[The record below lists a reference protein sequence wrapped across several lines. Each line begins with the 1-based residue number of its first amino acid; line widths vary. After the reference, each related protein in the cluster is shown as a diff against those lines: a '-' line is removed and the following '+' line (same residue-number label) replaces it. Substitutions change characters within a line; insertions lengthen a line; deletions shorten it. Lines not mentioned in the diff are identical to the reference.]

1 MAFSV
6 RLEGLQKRFG
16 RGTRSVEAVRDLSL
30 EIGER
35 EFFTFVGPSGCGKT
49 TTLRMIAGLE
59 TPTAGRIWF
68 GDTDVTALPPQKRD
82 IAMVFQDIA
91 LFPYMTVRD
100 NIGYPLRIAGLPRAQ
115 VYEKV
120 EKVAA
125 TLGLSDKL
133 GQKPGQLS
141 GGQQQR
147 VAIGRAIIKEPKV
160 LLMDEPLSALDA
172 RLRVEMRTEILRLH
186 REISST
192 IIYVTHD
199 QVEAM
204 TMSTRVAVMDQG
216 RALQVDPPRV
226 IFRRPADMTVATF
239 IGTPAMNIIPAGVV
253 TMTGGLAIELL
264 GRQIPVAP
272 RHHAALQGL
281 KRVEAGIRASTASG
295 PPVKSMT
302 WARRGMTTV
311 PGWRAAA
318 AQYAPCTGFG
328 RTHVRAAPARRR
340 SASTAVTTPASA
352 PGPTSP
358 PIPHAGGWQASQPP
372 TPAIPRRRVSG
383 STNRRPSGSSYRTA
397 PHQQPPRSIERMV
410 RRASR
415 DPAPATCVS

>member
-1 MAFSV
+1 MAFAV
-6 RLEGLQKRFG
+6 RLEGLDKRFG
-16 RGTRSVEAVRDLSL
+16 RGAREVHAVRDLSL

-68 GDTDVTALPPQKRD
+68 GDTDVTALPPQQRD

-91 LFPYMTVRD
+91 LFPYMTVRQ
-100 NIGYPLRIAGLPRAQ
+100 NIGYPLRIAGLPRTR
-115 VYEKV
+115 VDEKV

-133 GQKPGQLS
+133 AMKPGQLS

-216 RALQVDPPRV
+216 RALQIAPPRT
-226 IFRRPADMTVATF
+226 IFRRPADVTVATF
-239 IGTPAMNIIPAGVV
+239 VGTPPMNIIPATVV
-253 TMTGGLAIELL
+253 TTPGGMVIELL
-264 GRQIPVAP
+264 GQQIPVVP
-272 RHHAALQGL
+272 SHHGALQGL
-281 KRVEAGIRASTASG
+281 SRVEVGIRPQSIRLARPNPDRMPGRVFLREPLGLEDEVLVEAADGTRVKVVTAAGEEFPEGSVVG
-295 PPVKSMT
+295 LE
-302 WARRGMTTV
+302 
-311 PGWRAAA
+311 
-318 AQYAPCTGFG
+318 FG
-328 RTHVRAAPARRR
+328 LLDIHLFDGE
-340 SASTAVTTPASA
+340 SKD
-352 PGPTSP
+352 
-358 PIPHAGGWQASQPP
+358 
-372 TPAIPRRRVSG
+372 AIYHG
-383 STNRRPSGSSYRTA
+383 IG
-397 PHQQPPRSIERMV
+397 
-410 RRASR
+410 
-415 DPAPATCVS
+415 

>member
-1 MAFSV
+1 MAFTV
-6 RLEGLQKRFG
+6 RLEGLDKRFG
-16 RGTRSVEAVRDLSL
+16 RGAREVHAVRDLSL

-68 GDTDVTALPPQKRD
+68 GDTDVTALPPQQRD

-91 LFPYMTVRD
+91 LFPYMTVRQ
-100 NIGYPLRIAGLPRAQ
+100 NIGYPLRIAGLSRARID
-115 VYEKV
+115 EKV

-186 REISST
+186 REISAT

-216 RALQVDPPRV
+216 RALQIDPPRV
-226 IFRRPADMTVATF
+226 IFRRPADVTVATF
-239 IGTPAMNIIPAGVV
+239 IGTPAMNIIPATVV
-253 TMTGGLAIELL
+253 TTPAGLAIDLL
-264 GRQIPVAP
+264 GKQIPVAP

-281 KRVEAGIRASTASG
+281 KQVEVGIRPQALRLG
-295 PPVKSMT
+295 PPGPDRINGRVFL
-302 WARRGMTTV
+302 REPLGLEDEVLVETTDRTRLKVVTAAGEEV
-311 PGWRAAA
+311 PEG
-318 AQYAPCTGFG
+318 
-328 RTHVRAAPARRR
+328 V
-340 SASTAVTTPASA
+340 AVGLEFA
-352 PGPTSP
+352 PGDCYVFRLDSRASIWCGINEASEP
-358 PIPHAGGWQASQPP
+358 PIP
-372 TPAIPRRRVSG
+372 
-383 STNRRPSGSSYRTA
+383 
-397 PHQQPPRSIERMV
+397 
-410 RRASR
+410 
-415 DPAPATCVS
+415 

>member
-6 RLEGLQKRFG
+6 RLEGLDKRFG
-16 RGTRSVEAVRDLSL
+16 RGARSVHAVRDLSL

-59 TPTAGRIWF
+59 TPTAGHIWF
-68 GDTDVTALPPQKRD
+68 GDTDVTALPPQQRD
-82 IAMVFQDIA
+82 IAMVFQDVA
-91 LFPYMTVRD
+91 LFPYMTVRQ
-100 NIGYPLRIAGLPRAQ
+100 NIGYPLRIAGLPRAR
-115 VYEKV
+115 VDEKV

-133 GQKPGQLS
+133 AMKPGQLS

-186 REISST
+186 REISAT

-216 RALQVDPPRV
+216 RALQIDPPRTL
-226 IFRRPADMTVATF
+226 FRRPADMTVATF
-239 IGTPAMNIIPAGVV
+239 IGTPAMNIIPAALVA
-253 TMTGGLAIELL
+253 TPAGLAIELL
-264 GRQIPVAP
+264 GWQIPVAP
-272 RHHAALQGL
+272 RHHAALQR
-281 KRVEAGIRASTASG
+281 KHVEVGIRPQAVRLVA
-295 PPVKSMT
+295 
-302 WARRGMTTV
+302 
-311 PGWRAAA
+311 PGAGKIVGQVFLRE
-318 AQYAPCTGFG
+318 PLGLEDEVIVSVG
-328 RTHVRAAPARRR
+328 DRTRIK
-340 SASTAVTTPASA
+340 AVTKTGTDFLEGVAV
-352 PGPTSP
+352 GLDLL
-358 PIPHAGGWQASQPP
+358 SQDLHVFDAESKM
-372 TPAIPRRRVSG
+372 TL
-383 STNRRPSGSSYRTA
+383 SYGL
-397 PHQQPPRSIERMV
+397 
-410 RRASR
+410 
-415 DPAPATCVS
+415 D

>member
-281 KRVEAGIRASTASG
+281 KRVEVGIRPQAL
-295 PPVKSMT
+295 
-302 WARRGMTTV
+302 RLV
-311 PGWRAAA
+311 PLGRDRI
-318 AQYAPCTGFG
+318 TGRVFLREPLG
-328 RTHVRAAPARRR
+328 LEDEVLVET
-340 SASTAVTTPASA
+340 
-352 PGPTSP
+352 
-358 PIPHAGGWQASQPP
+358 AGGTRLKVLTAAMDEFPEGEQVGVDFAPRDLYLFQPEAK
-372 TPAIPRRRVSG
+372 TILCYG
-383 STNRRPSGSSYRTA
+383 L
-397 PHQQPPRSIERMV
+397 
-410 RRASR
+410 
-415 DPAPATCVS
+415 D

>member
-6 RLEGLQKRFG
+6 RLEGLDKRFG
-16 RGTRSVEAVRDLSL
+16 RGAREVHAVRDLSL

-68 GDTDVTALPPQKRD
+68 GDTDVTALPPQQRD

-91 LFPYMTVRD
+91 LFPYMTVRQ
-100 NIGYPLRIAGLPRAQ
+100 NIGYPLRIAGLPR
-115 VYEKV
+115 VRIDEKV

-133 GQKPGQLS
+133 AMKPGQLS

-192 IIYVTHD
+192 IIYITHD

-226 IFRRPADMTVATF
+226 IFRRPADITVATF
-239 IGTPAMNIIPAGVV
+239 IGTPAMNIIPAVVV
-253 TMTGGLAIELL
+253 TTPAGLAIELL
-264 GRQIPVAP
+264 GRSIPVSA
-272 RHHAALQGL
+272 RYHAALQGL
-281 KRVEAGIRASTASG
+281 KRVEVGLRPQAVRLMPPAPDLITGRVFLREPLGLEDEVLVETADG
-295 PPVKSMT
+295 TRVKSVT
-302 WARRGMTTV
+302 AAGDEFPEKTV
-311 PGWRAAA
+311 VGLE
-318 AQYAPCTGFG
+318 
-328 RTHVRAAPARRR
+328 V
-340 SASTAVTTPASA
+340 
-352 PGPTSP
+352 SP
-358 PIPHAGGWQASQPP
+358 RDIHLF
-372 TPAIPRRRVSG
+372 
-383 STNRRPSGSSYRTA
+383 SSD
-397 PHQQPPRSIERMV
+397 
-410 RRASR
+410 SR
-415 DPAPATCVS
+415 LALCYGIQ

>member
-6 RLEGLQKRFG
+6 RLERLDKRFG
-16 RGTRSVEAVRDLSL
+16 RGARSVHAVRDLSL

-59 TPTAGRIWF
+59 TPTSGRIWF
-68 GDTDVTALPPQKRD
+68 GDTDVTALPPQRRD
-82 IAMVFQDIA
+82 IAMVFQDVA

-100 NIGYPLRIAGLPRAQ
+100 NIGYPLRIGGLPRAE
-115 VYEKV
+115 VHAKV

-186 REISST
+186 RQISAT

-216 RALQVDPPRV
+216 RALQIARPREL
-226 IFRRPADMTVATF
+226 FARPADITVATF
-239 IGTPAMNIIPAGVV
+239 IGTPAMNIIPATVV
-253 TMTGGLAIELL
+253 ATSAGIAIDVL
-264 GRQIPVAP
+264 GRQIPVEP
-272 RHHAALQGL
+272 QHHSSLEGL
-281 KRVEAGIRASTASG
+281 KRIQVGIRPQAVRLVSPGVDRIPGRVFLREPLGLEDEVLVETDNGTRVKVVTGPGEGFSEGTAVGVEVEARELYLFHPDSGAMLLRGIA
-295 PPVKSMT
+295 
-302 WARRGMTTV
+302 
-311 PGWRAAA
+311 
-318 AQYAPCTGFG
+318 
-328 RTHVRAAPARRR
+328 
-340 SASTAVTTPASA
+340 
-352 PGPTSP
+352 
-358 PIPHAGGWQASQPP
+358 
-372 TPAIPRRRVSG
+372 
-383 STNRRPSGSSYRTA
+383 
-397 PHQQPPRSIERMV
+397 
-410 RRASR
+410 
-415 DPAPATCVS
+415 

>member
-1 MAFSV
+1 MAFTV
-6 RLEGLQKRFG
+6 RVEGLDKRFG
-16 RGTRSVEAVRDLSL
+16 RGVREVHAVRDLSL

-91 LFPYMTVRD
+91 LFPYMTVRQ
-100 NIGYPLRIAGLPRAQ
+100 NIGYPLRIAGLPRARID
-115 VYEKV
+115 EKV

-133 GQKPGQLS
+133 AMKPGQLS

-186 REISST
+186 RELRAT

-204 TMSTRVAVMDQG
+204 TMSTRVGVIGAAREYEMTGVASYLTIASFFWD
-216 RALQVDPPRV
+216 RV
-226 IFRRPADMTVATF
+226 TQYRSFV
-239 IGTPAMNIIPAGVV
+239 IGTPGDN
-253 TMTGGLAIELL
+253 E
-264 GRQIPVAP
+264 
-272 RHHAALQGL
+272 
-281 KRVEAGIRASTASG
+281 S
-295 PPVKSMT
+295 
-302 WARRGMTTV
+302 
-311 PGWRAAA
+311 
-318 AQYAPCTGFG
+318 FF
-328 RTHVRAAPARRR
+328 
-340 SASTAVTTPASA
+340 
-352 PGPTSP
+352 
-358 PIPHAGGWQASQPP
+358 
-372 TPAIPRRRVSG
+372 
-383 STNRRPSGSSYRTA
+383 
-397 PHQQPPRSIERMV
+397 
-410 RRASR
+410 
-415 DPAPATCVS
+415 

>member
-6 RLEGLQKRFG
+6 RLEGLDKRFG
-16 RGTRSVEAVRDLSL
+16 RGTREVHAVRDLSL

-68 GDTDVTALPPQKRD
+68 GDTDVTALPPQQRD

-91 LFPYMTVRD
+91 LFPYMTVRQ
-100 NIGYPLRIAGLPRAQ
+100 NIGYPLRIAGLPRARID
-115 VYEKV
+115 EKV

-133 GQKPGQLS
+133 AMKPGQLS

-186 REISST
+186 RQNSST

-204 TMSTRVAVMDQG
+204 TMSTRVAVMDLG
-216 RALQVDPPRV
+216 RALQVDPPRTL
-226 IFRRPADMTVATF
+226 FRRPADVTVATF
-239 IGTPAMNIIPAGVV
+239 IGTPAMNIIPAAVV
-253 TMTGGLAIELL
+253 MTSEGMAIDLL
-264 GRQIPVAP
+264 GRRIAVAA
-272 RHHAALQGL
+272 RHHPALQGL
-281 KRVEAGIRASTASG
+281 KRVEAGIR
-295 PPVKSMT
+295 P
-302 WARRGMTTV
+302 
-311 PGWRAAA
+311 
-318 AQYAPCTGFG
+318 
-328 RTHVRAAPARRR
+328 
-340 SASTAVTTPASA
+340 
-352 PGPTSP
+352 
-358 PIPHAGGWQASQPP
+358 QAL
-372 TPAIPRRRVSG
+372 RLVS
-383 STNRRPSGSSYRTA
+383 
-397 PHQQPPRSIERMV
+397 
-410 RRASR
+410 
-415 DPAPATCVS
+415 PAPDRVLGRVFLREPLGLEDEVLIQTDDGTRVKVVTVAGEEFPEGASVGLDFAPSNLYLFSPELKTALCHGTDA

>member
-6 RLEGLQKRFG
+6 RLEGLDKRFG
-16 RGTRSVEAVRDLSL
+16 RGARSVHAVRDLSL

-59 TPTAGRIWF
+59 TPTTGRIWF
-68 GDTDVTALPPQKRD
+68 GDTEVSALPPQKRD

-91 LFPYMTVRD
+91 LFPYMTVRQ
-100 NIGYPLRIAGLPRAQ
+100 NIGYPLRIAGLPRAR
-115 VYEKV
+115 VDEKV

-125 TLGLSDKL
+125 TLGLTDKL
-133 GQKPGQLS
+133 AQKPGQLS

-186 REISST
+186 REISAT

-216 RALQVDPPRV
+216 RALQIDPPRT

-239 IGTPAMNIIPAGVV
+239 IGTPAMNIIPAAVVATPGGVV
-253 TMTGGLAIELL
+253 IELL
-264 GRQIPVAP
+264 GRQIPVAS
-272 RHHAALQGL
+272 RHHAVLQGL
-281 KRVEAGIRASTASG
+281 KRVEVGIRPQALRLVPPG
-295 PPVKSMT
+295 PERITGRVFLREPLGLEDEVLVEAADGT
-302 WARRGMTTV
+302 
-311 PGWRAAA
+311 RAK
-318 AQYAPCTGFG
+318 
-328 RTHVRAAPARRR
+328 
-340 SASTAVTTPASA
+340 AVTAAGEDFPEGTEVGLDFATRDLYVFQ
-352 PGPTSP
+352 PG
-358 PIPHAGGWQASQPP
+358 AK
-372 TPAIPRRRVSG
+372 
-383 STNRRPSGSSYRTA
+383 TA
-397 PHQQPPRSIERMV
+397 LCYGI
-410 RRASR
+410 
-415 DPAPATCVS
+415 D

>member
-6 RLEGLQKRFG
+6 RLEGLDKRFG
-16 RGTRSVEAVRDLSL
+16 RGGRSVHAVRGLSL

-59 TPTAGRIWF
+59 TPTSGRIWF

-91 LFPYMTVRD
+91 LFPYMTVRQ
-100 NIGYPLRIAGLPRAQ
+100 NIGYPLRIAGLPRARID
-115 VYEKV
+115 EKV
-120 EKVAA
+120 EKAAA
-125 TLGLSDKL
+125 TLGLTDKL
-133 GQKPGQLS
+133 AMKPGQLS

-186 REISST
+186 REISAT

-216 RALQVDPPRV
+216 RALQIDPPRV
-226 IFRRPADMTVATF
+226 IFRRPADVTVATF
-239 IGTPAMNIIPAGVV
+239 IGTPAMNIISAAVVV
-253 TMTGGLAIELL
+253 TTEGVAIDLL
-264 GRQIPVAP
+264 GRLLPVAP
-272 RHHAALQGL
+272 RHHAVLQGL
-281 KRVEAGIRASTASG
+281 KRVEAGIRPQALHLVPPASG
-295 PPVKSMT
+295 
-302 WARRGMTTV
+302 RI
-311 PGWRAAA
+311 
-318 AQYAPCTGFG
+318 TGRVFLREPLG
-328 RTHVRAAPARRR
+328 LEDEVLVET
-340 SASTAVTTPASA
+340 
-352 PGPTSP
+352 
-358 PIPHAGGWQASQPP
+358 AGGTRIKTVTAAGEEFPEGATAGLDVAPRDLYLFQPE
-372 TPAIPRRRVSG
+372 S
-383 STNRRPSGSSYRTA
+383 RTTLCYG
-397 PHQQPPRSIERMV
+397 I
-410 RRASR
+410 
-415 DPAPATCVS
+415 D

>member
-1 MAFSV
+1 MAFAV
-6 RLEGLQKRFG
+6 RLEGLHKRFG
-16 RGTRSVEAVRDLSL
+16 RKGREVVAVRDLSV

-35 EFFTFVGPSGCGKT
+35 ELFTFVGPSGCGKT

-68 GDTDVTALPPQKRD
+68 GDTDVTTLPPQKRD

-100 NIGYPLRIAGLPRAQ
+100 NIGYPLRIARLPRAQ
-115 VYEKV
+115 VNEKV
-120 EKVAA
+120 EKVAT

-133 GQKPGQLS
+133 AQKPGQLS

-186 REISST
+186 REISAT

-216 RALQVDPPRV
+216 RALQIDPPRM
-226 IFRRPADMTVATF
+226 IFRRPTDMRVATF
-239 IGTPAMNIIPAGVV
+239 IGTPAMNIIPAAVV
-253 TMTGGLAIELL
+253 TTVGGIAIELL
-264 GRQIPVAP
+264 GRQIPIAV
-272 RHHAALQGL
+272 RHYATLQGL
-281 KRVEAGIRASTASG
+281 RRVEVGIRPQGLRLVAPGSESIVGRVFLREPLGLEDEVLVETADG
-295 PPVKSMT
+295 TRVK
-302 WARRGMTTV
+302 
-311 PGWRAAA
+311 
-318 AQYAPCTGFG
+318 
-328 RTHVRAAPARRR
+328 
-340 SASTAVTTPASA
+340 AVTPAGEEFPEGEQVGLAFELRDLYLFDLESK
-352 PGPTSP
+352 
-358 PIPHAGGWQASQPP
+358 AGLCYG
-372 TPAIPRRRVSG
+372 V
-383 STNRRPSGSSYRTA
+383 
-397 PHQQPPRSIERMV
+397 E
-410 RRASR
+410 
-415 DPAPATCVS
+415 

>member
-1 MAFSV
+1 MAFAV
-6 RLEGLQKRFG
+6 RLEGVQKRFG
-16 RGTRSVEAVRDLSL
+16 RGAREVQAVRDLTL

-49 TTLRMIAGLE
+49 TTLRMIAGLK

-68 GDTDVTALPPQKRD
+68 GGQDVTDLPPQKRD

-115 VYEKV
+115 VNEKV

-216 RALQVDPPRV
+216 RTLQVAPPREL
-226 IFRRPADMTVATF
+226 FARPADMTVATF
-239 IGTPAMNIIPAGVV
+239 IGTPAMNIIDAQIVG
-253 TMTGGLAIELL
+253 TSSGLAIEVCGQQIQMARSLCGVSDSL
-264 GRQIPVAP
+264 RQVRVGIRPQAMRLVAP
-272 RHHAALQGL
+272 
-281 KRVEAGIRASTASG
+281 TD
-295 PPVKSMT
+295 SM
-302 WARRGMTTV
+302 
-311 PGWRAAA
+311 
-318 AQYAPCTGFG
+318 
-328 RTHVRAAPARRR
+328 
-340 SASTAVTTPASA
+340 
-352 PGPTSP
+352 
-358 PIPHAGGWQASQPP
+358 
-372 TPAIPRRRVSG
+372 
-383 STNRRPSGSSYRTA
+383 
-397 PHQQPPRSIERMV
+397 
-410 RRASR
+410 
-415 DPAPATCVS
+415 

>member
-6 RLEGLQKRFG
+6 RLEGLDKRFG
-16 RGTRSVEAVRDLSL
+16 RGAREAHAVRDLSL

-68 GDTDVTALPPQKRD
+68 GDTDVTALPPQQRD

-91 LFPYMTVRD
+91 LFPYMTVRQ
-100 NIGYPLRIAGLPRAQ
+100 NIGYPLRIAGLPRARID
-115 VYEKV
+115 EKV

-133 GQKPGQLS
+133 AMKPGQLS

-204 TMSTRVAVMDQG
+204 TMSTRVAVMDHG

-226 IFRRPADMTVATF
+226 IFRRPADVTVATF
-239 IGTPAMNIIPAGVV
+239 IGTPAMNVIPAEVV
-253 TMTGGLAIELL
+253 TVPMGVAIELL
-264 GRQIPVAP
+264 GRRILVAVG
-272 RHHAALQGL
+272 HNAALQGL
-281 KRVEAGIRASTASG
+281 KQVEVGIRPQALRLLPPGPERIAGRVFLREPLGLEDEVLVEAADGTRLKVVTAAGDEFPEEAVVGI
-295 PPVKSMT
+295 
-302 WARRGMTTV
+302 
-311 PGWRAAA
+311 
-318 AQYAPCTGFG
+318 GF
-328 RTHVRAAPARRR
+328 
-340 SASTAVTTPASA
+340 
-352 PGPTSP
+352 
-358 PIPHAGGWQASQPP
+358 
-372 TPAIPRRRVSG
+372 
-383 STNRRPSGSSYRTA
+383 RPSDLYVFDAT
-397 PHQQPPRSIERMV
+397 
-410 RRASR
+410 SR
-415 DPAPATCVS
+415 GTICYGID

>member
-1 MAFSV
+1 MAFTV
-6 RLEGLQKRFG
+6 RLEGLDKRFG
-16 RGTRSVEAVRDLSL
+16 RGAREVHAVRDLSL

-35 EFFTFVGPSGCGKT
+35 EFFIFVGPSACGKT

-59 TPTAGRIWF
+59 APTSGRIWF
-68 GDTDVTALPPQKRD
+68 GDTDVTALPPQQRD

-91 LFPYMTVRD
+91 LFPYMTVRQ
-100 NIGYPLRIAGLPRAQ
+100 NIGYPLRIAGLSRARID
-115 VYEKV
+115 EKV

-186 REISST
+186 REISAT

-216 RALQVDPPRV
+216 RALQIDPPRV
-226 IFRRPADMTVATF
+226 IFRRPADVTVATF
-239 IGTPAMNIIPAGVV
+239 IGTPAMNIIPAAVV
-253 TMTGGLAIELL
+253 TAPGGLAIELL
-264 GRQIPVAP
+264 GRQLMVEP
-272 RHHAALQGL
+272 RHCATLQGL
-281 KRVEAGIRASTASG
+281 KRVEVGIRPQAL
-295 PPVKSMT
+295 
-302 WARRGMTTV
+302 RLE
-311 PGWRAAA
+311 
-318 AQYAPCTGFG
+318 
-328 RTHVRAAPARRR
+328 
-340 SASTAVTTPASA
+340 A
-352 PGPTSP
+352 PGPNRITGRVFLREP
-358 PIPHAGGWQASQPP
+358 LGLEDEVLVETADVTRVKVVTAAGEEFGEGSSIGIDLNPGDLLLFNSDSGVALG
-372 TPAIPRRRVSG
+372 G
-383 STNRRPSGSSYRTA
+383 ST
-397 PHQQPPRSIERMV
+397 E
-410 RRASR
+410 
-415 DPAPATCVS
+415 